1 METISRIAFGI
12 ASAALA
18 ALSLVLMVRGVVD
31 LWLSFAMDSEQGGT
45 ATLKAGGYFIVAV
58 AVFDVAKYLL
68 LEEVV
73 REREMRAPAEARRSL
88 TKFVSTILL
97 AVFLEAL
104 VTVFV
109 TARNAVA
116 DMIYPTLLLLAGAV
130 LIVCL
135 GVYQRLSVIVEREAV
150 EPAAPEQPTK

>member
-1 METISRIAFGI
+1 MEFISRIAFGI

-18 ALSLVLMVRGVVD
+18 ALSLALMARGVVD
-31 LWLSFAMDSEQGGT
+31 LWLSFTKDWEHGGT
-45 ATLKAGGYFIVAV
+45 ATLEAGGYFIVAV

-68 LEEVV
+68 QEEVV
-73 REREMRAPAEARRSL
+73 RGREMRAPAEARRSL
-88 TKFVSTILL
+88 TKFISTILL

-109 TARNAVA
+109 TAHGTVS

-135 GVYQRLSVIVEREAV
+135 GVFQRLSVIVEREAA
-150 EPAAPEQPTK
+150 EPAEPEEPMP